1 LSLNRSLQPHYRLVA
16 SAAAGDRWD
25 EHDLIA
31 ILEGVGLAAEEP
43 DVFVVDVDVDEA
55 AEFAGLVLDLGG
67 ERGKVLVDV
76 GDEAGQVRG
85 LAGELFLA
93 VGVAN
98 EGRRENDLDRN
109 GSLLIQ
115 FSVLSSQWKRADPPT
130 SDDETV

>member
-1 LSLNRSLQPHYRLVA
+1 LSLNRSLQPHCRLVA

-25 EHDLIA
+25 QHDFVA
-31 ILEGVGLAAEEP
+31 ILEGVGLAAEEA
-43 DVFVVDVDVDEA
+43 DVFVVDVDIDET
-55 AEFAGLVLDLGG
+55 AELAGLVLDLGG

-85 LAGELFLA
+85 FAGELFLA

-98 EGRRENDLDRN
+98 EGGRENDLDRN

-115 FSVLSSQWKRADPPT
+115 FSVFSCQFSV
-130 SDDETV
+130 ETRGPAHLRR